1 MSADSASKILELAL
15 RIFTGTLVVVLV
27 IVTVAQDFFRYVLNS
42 SLTWSEEVAVFLMI
56 WVVFLGS
63 AILVRRWEHVQIP
76 TLVEQLSDGPRI
88 ALIFFTRIASIAFIT
103 LLIWYGTEAFL
114 GTHHATSFTT
124 GISTR
129 WIKFSIPVGAAA
141 MLLFALIVLADDI
154 RAFRQGDTRRFRKVS
169 FSEAEAADEEA
180 RVNPDEPL

>member
-1 MSADSASKILELAL
+1 MSTGSLSQRLELSI
-15 RIFTGTLVVVLV
+15 RIITGCLLV
-27 IVTVAQDFFRYVLNS
+27 ILVMVMVAQVIFRYVFNS
-42 SLTWSEEVAVFLMI
+42 SLTWSEEVAVFLLI

-76 TLVEQLSDGPRI
+76 TLVELCPPGPRI

-114 GTHHATSFTT
+114 GAHHANSFTT

-129 WIKFSIPVGAAA
+129 WIKFSIPVGAVA
-141 MLLFALIVLADDI
+141 MLVFALMVLADDVKAL
-154 RAFRQGDTRRFRKVS
+154 RNGDLKRFRKVS
-169 FSEAEAADEEA
+169 FTDAEAEDE
-180 RVNPDEPL
+180 VSGP